1 MQRGDTL
8 FYFSVV
14 DFLLVNKEA
23 FSRLNFYFIVF
34 HFFCLLYLGFIY
46 NLKKNFIKIVYQV
59 CDIYVT
65 DLCSGQVILHVFVLC
80 NLSFICKILQVP

>member
-23 FSRLNFYFIVF
+23 FSRLNFYL
-34 HFFCLLYLGFIY
+34 FFTFLFTLFGFCY

-65 DLCSGQVILHVFVLC
+65 DLCSGRVILHVFVLC